1 MTLFGLIWVVLLICC
16 FRDVK
21 KLLTL
26 TIISATI
33 QCSNVFEFAGTG
45 IGPQVITS
53 FLFILRIM
61 LNKSG
66 LIINKKSKGK
76 DICLLMLLLLAVIV
90 ISNIINGRVISTM
103 FKLLQLVIYMVCF
116 CCMLKEGKNIDGEYL
131 YKLIRRLSIFLLIVG
146 FIQIG
151 ITSGVLPRF
160 GIVKTLLYNDTTN
173 EFIYYNQLNYKRV
186 LSTFMEPS
194 YYAGYIVGAFYYLL
208 SIKDKRKENYI
219 LLAFMLLQIILTFSS
234 SAYGAFFIVGIIFI
248 VSPRETKFKLN
259 IILLG
264 LVGFFLMYL
273 FFYDILDT
281 VIFSKGLSESANTRN
296 WWNRD
301 AITMFKISPII
312 GNGYKSSRASQIIYT
327 MLAEFGVV
335 GLISYILLNLRFFL
349 YYVSKKYRSK
359 FGYSRIPVLMG
370 MLSVIA
376 TQIIGVPDID
386 ICTYWMWAN
395 IVALGMTAT
404 SKEKVNENISG
415 FNTIIISHHRYREI
429 RTMHHGRNAK
439 KR

>member
-1 MTLFGLIWVVLLICC
+1 MTLFGLIWLILLIYC
-16 FRDVK
+16 FSDVK
-21 KLLTL
+21 KILTL

-53 FLFILRIM
+53 LAFIVRM
-61 LNKSG
+61 MFTKDG
-66 LIINKKSKGK
+66 LIIHKKSKGK

-90 ISNIINGRVISTM
+90 ISNIINGMVISSLL
-103 FKLLQLVIYMVCF
+103 KVLQLAIYMVCF
-116 CCMLKEGKNIDGEYL
+116 FYMLKVGQNIDNEYL

-146 FIQIG
+146 FIQFG
-151 ITSGVLPRF
+151 ITSGVLPRL

-194 YYAGYIVGAFYYLL
+194 YYAGYIIGAFYYLL
-208 SIKDKRKENYI
+208 SIKEKRKENYI

-234 SAYGAFFIVGIIFI
+234 SAYGAFLIVGIIFI
-248 VSPRETKFKLN
+248 ASPRETKFKLR

-264 LVGFFLMYL
+264 LAGFFLMYL

-281 VIFSKGLSESANTRN
+281 VIFSKGLSESANTRY

-301 AITMFKISPII
+301 ALTMYKISPII

-335 GLISYILLNLRFFL
+335 GLISYCALNIRFFL
-349 YYVSKKYRSK
+349 YYVSKTYRSK
-359 FGYSRIPVLMG
+359 FGESRIPVLVG
-370 MLSVIA
+370 ILSVIA

-395 IVALGMTAT
+395 IVALGMTCYIKGE
-404 SKEKVNENISG
+404 SV
-415 FNTIIISHHRYREI
+415 
-429 RTMHHGRNAK
+429 
-439 KR
+439 